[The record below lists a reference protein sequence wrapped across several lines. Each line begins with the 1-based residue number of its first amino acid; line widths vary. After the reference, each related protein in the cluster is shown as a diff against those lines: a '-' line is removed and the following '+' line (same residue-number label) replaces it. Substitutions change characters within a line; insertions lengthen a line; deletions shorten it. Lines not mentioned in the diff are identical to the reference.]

1 MAADSHPD
9 SIIEVYTPWLSPRK
23 KTVLG
28 GAVLLIA
35 LAAIISLIAFNVG
48 KAFLDVNEVH
58 ARGAEIYGQE
68 ITVSGIIVPGS
79 ILYGDQED
87 VTFQI
92 LDTET
97 KSGESLHVLFAGVPP
112 GQFDVPSVEVVL
124 EGSLEP
130 DNIFHATSII
140 TRESRQYIP
149 VTEQDSN

>member
-1 MAADSHPD
+1 MVSESRPD
-9 SIIEVYTPWLSPRK
+9 PAIEAYTPWLSPRK
-23 KTVLG
+23 KTILG

-35 LAAIISLIAFNVG
+35 LATIISLVAFNVG

-58 ARGAEIYGQE
+58 DRGAEIYGQE

-79 ILYGDQED
+79 IAYGDQED

-92 LDTET
+92 LDTGT
-97 KSGESLHVLFAGVPP
+97 KSGEPLGVLFAGVPP

-130 DNIFHATSII
+130 DGIFHASSII

>member
-1 MAADSHPD
+1 MVTDSRPD
-9 SIIEVYTPWLSPRK
+9 PAIEAYTPWLSPRK
-23 KTVLG
+23 KTILG
-28 GAVLLIA
+28 GIVLLIA
-35 LAAIISLIAFNVG
+35 LATIISLIAFNVG
-48 KAFLDVNEVH
+48 KAFLDVSEIH
-58 ARGAEIYGQE
+58 ERGAEIYGRE

-79 ILYGDQED
+79 IVYGDQED

-97 KSGESLHVLFAGVPP
+97 KSGEPLEVLFAGVPP

-130 DNIFHATSII
+130 DNLFHATSII

>member
-1 MAADSHPD
+1 M
-9 SIIEVYTPWLSPRK
+9 
-23 KTVLG
+23 
-28 GAVLLIA
+28 
-35 LAAIISLIAFNVG
+35 
-48 KAFLDVNEVH
+48 
-58 ARGAEIYGQE
+58 
-68 ITVSGIIVPGS
+68 
-79 ILYGDQED
+79 YGDQED

-97 KSGESLHVLFAGVPP
+97 KSGEPLEVLFAGVPP

-130 DNIFHATSII
+130 DNLFHATSII